1 MRVFLRSADVQ
12 STQVGERVVLFHSGT
27 GKSIV
32 LNPAAAM
39 LWGTL
44 GEPATVAELAERLR
58 RHYPGLSP
66 ERAADDAAR
75 CIEQLAAESLVT
87 SDG

>member
-1 MRVFLRSADVQ
+1 MSIFLRSAEVQ
-12 STQVGERVVLFHSGT
+12 STRVGERVVLFHRGT

-44 GEPATVAELAERLR
+44 GEPATVGELAERLC

-66 ERAADDAAR
+66 DRAAEDAAR

-87 SDG
+87 GDG